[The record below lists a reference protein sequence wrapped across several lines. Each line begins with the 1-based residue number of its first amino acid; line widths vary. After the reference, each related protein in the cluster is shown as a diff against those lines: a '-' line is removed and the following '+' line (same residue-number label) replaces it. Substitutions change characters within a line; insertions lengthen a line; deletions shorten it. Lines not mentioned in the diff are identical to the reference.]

1 MTTTRRSDTRSP
13 AERSRA
19 PFTTLTLA
27 AGLVAAPLLA
37 TPARAQSEG
46 GLEEVTVTAQR
57 RSESLMTVPIAI
69 SAVTSASI
77 EKQNIQGVED
87 VLANVPNVSF
97 VSLGSRDRK
106 EISLRGISNQLNPFT
121 DVRSSTYAFYI
132 DEFNVAVGTS
142 NPEILDLERIEV
154 LRGPQGTYFGRNAV
168 GGAINVITKAPDNDW
183 FSEVGLGYG
192 NYDTKEAHLI
202 VNAPII
208 DGKLAVR
215 ASGQIRE
222 TDGWIKNINPIGGG
236 NDGEFNTARITARFT
251 PNENLTWDLNYSYT
265 DGEEGMRV
273 GVPTGFLTATWRAV
287 YYQNRPGNVASEDG
301 VGFYPANDN
310 RVNFNRPQS
319 VGSDFEYV
327 SSRLQ
332 YDFDAVT
339 LTAVAGRL
347 TSSLFNYG
355 DVDGGSPDFFYE
367 DLLIDRESTSGE
379 LRLASRN
386 PQKIEWSVGAIV
398 GQDSGLQD
406 QSTFHGAQSPLGRP
420 NGVEVT
426 GADSDTTT
434 DYWALFAQA
443 TWNISDAWKLVVG
456 GRYSEEKIDTLGETR
471 SNGIITGTNDRAA
484 KFDDFSPRATLSWS
498 PADLGLVY
506 ATASKGF
513 KSGGTQTTGTVQL
526 RNEYDPEELWNY
538 ELGWKVELL
547 DRRLRVDVSAFYMD
561 WKNVQQFIRFQ
572 FIDPVTGLLRGVT
585 GVDNATSATSQG
597 VEFSIDGVITDHFR
611 VGAQVG
617 YLDATYG
624 DYTNALIDGAVINAS
639 GKRLINAPE
648 WTLGANAEYS
658 REVFGNDGFVR
669 AEWQHRSEQLSN
681 TFALRYEVYPFISP
695 SYDVVNLRA
704 GLGNERWRVNLY
716 AENVFDEAFF
726 SAAYEKAFYSG
737 VQVEPSVR
745 NYGIEFRYRFGGG
758 R

>member
-19 PFTTLTLA
+19 PLATLTLA
-27 AGLVAAPLLA
+27 AGLVTAPLLA
-37 TPARAQSEG
+37 TPARAQAEG

-57 RSESLMTVPIAI
+57 RAESLMTVPISI
-69 SAVTSASI
+69 SAVTAASI

-183 FSEVGLGYG
+183 FSEIGLGYG
-192 NYDTKEAHLI
+192 NFDTKEAHLI

-215 ASGQIRE
+215 ASGQMRE

-301 VGFYPANDN
+301 VGFYPTNDN

-347 TSSLFNYG
+347 TSSLFNFG

-367 DLLIDRESTSGE
+367 DLKIDRESTSGE

-471 SNGIITGTNDRAA
+471 SNGIITGANDRAA
-484 KFDDFSPRATLSWS
+484 KFDDFSPRVTLSWS

-547 DRRLRVDVSAFYMD
+547 DRRLRLDVSAFYMD

-572 FIDPVTGLLRGVT
+572 FIDQATGLLRGVT

-597 VEFSIDGVITDHFR
+597 VEFSIDGVVTDHFR

-704 GLGNERWRVNLY
+704 GLGNERWRVNVY

-745 NYGIEFRYRFGGG
+745 NYGVEFRYRFGGG
-758 R
+758 K